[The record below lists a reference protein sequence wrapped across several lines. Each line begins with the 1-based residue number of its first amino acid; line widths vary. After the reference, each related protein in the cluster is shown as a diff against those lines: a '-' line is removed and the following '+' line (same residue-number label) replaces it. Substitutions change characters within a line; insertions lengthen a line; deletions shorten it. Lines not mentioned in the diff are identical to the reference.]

1 MSNQGAFHQRPARLG
16 VVAGRPAT
24 DGVSFRAISEAW
36 EAVAPDPPR
45 RTFSSS
51 SSSSSSDGGQRYRNF
66 TAVAANYAFAGTA
79 WAIPDL
85 TLAGACLP
93 DCPYYEAF
101 ATDWRS
107 VATADDIDLVHI
119 CTPNHLPLDM
129 ALAVADTGGGSV
141 VGALQEGRLGFSPGR
156 SRWPSPPGLPPL
168 PASIRIR

>member
-1 MSNQGAFHQRPARLG
+1 MSNQGAFHQRPARPG
-16 VVAGRPAT
+16 VVAGRPET
-24 DGVSFRAISEAW
+24 DGVSLCAISEAW
-36 EAVAPDPPR
+36 GAVAPDPPR
-45 RTFSSS
+45 RTFSSGT
-51 SSSSSSDGGQRYRNF
+51 SSDGGQRYRNF

-93 DCPYYEAF
+93 DCPYYESF

-129 ALAVADTGGGSV
+129 ALAVADTGGGSA
-141 VGALQEGRLGFSPGR
+141 VGALQAGRLGFSPGR
-156 SRWPSPPGLPPL
+156 SHRPPPPGRPPL

>member
-24 DGVSFRAISEAW
+24 DGVSLRAISEAW
-36 EAVAPDPPR
+36 EAVAPALPR
-45 RTFSSS
+45 RTSSS
-51 SSSSSSDGGQRYRNF
+51 SFTSDGGQRYRNF
-66 TAVAANYAFAGTA
+66 TAVAANYNIAGTA
-79 WAIPDL
+79 WAIPNL
-85 TLAGACLP
+85 PLAGAYLP

-107 VATADDIDLVHI
+107 IATADDIDLVDI

-129 ALAVADTGGGSV
+129 ALAVADTGGGSA

-156 SRWPSPPGLPPL
+156 SHWPPPPGPPPL